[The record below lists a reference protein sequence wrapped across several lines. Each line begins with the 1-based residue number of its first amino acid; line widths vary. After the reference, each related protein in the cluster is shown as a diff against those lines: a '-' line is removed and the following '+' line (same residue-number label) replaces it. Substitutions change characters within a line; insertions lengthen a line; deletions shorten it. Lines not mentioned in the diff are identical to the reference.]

1 MIVTPFE
8 PDPPYPLRLQSQAD
22 SDGLTRSPG
31 LHLSSILKDMRNI
44 IAPRESMSD
53 EELAFYGAGGFLFE
67 RVYDMAHR
75 DAVLSGDLIRPGEF
89 ERDGIIGSPDALDFA
104 HSRVVELKMRW
115 MAAWKFEQLE
125 KYFFFEL
132 LQIKC
137 YLAMIGWTD
146 AELTVFFVAGNW
158 KPPLPCIKSV
168 LLEFTE
174 REIEEPWSGVVS
186 HARKKGWLQ

>member
-8 PDPPYPLRLQSQAD
+8 PDPPYPSRLQSQAD

-89 ERDGIIGSPDALDFA
+89 ERDGIIKLSSAR
-104 HSRVVELKMRW
+104 RVVLKDRRGLREL
-115 MAAWKFEQLE
+115 
-125 KYFFFEL
+125 
-132 LQIKC
+132 
-137 YLAMIGWTD
+137 
-146 AELTVFFVAGNW
+146 N
-158 KPPLPCIKSV
+158 S
-168 LLEFTE
+168 
-174 REIEEPWSGVVS
+174 
-186 HARKKGWLQ
+186 